1 MGTNYY
7 VVKNR
12 PSVQPPTHIGKAS
25 YGWFFHFESQND
37 YWNEP
42 PIVWNTYN
50 QVKEWLKKYTVES
63 TDYVI
68 MDEYDNIVPYEDFVR
83 KVDEKQEDEF
93 NKENPDNFSNC
104 KNVDGY
110 RFSDEEFS

>member
-12 PSVQPPTHIGKAS
+12 PSVQPPIHIGKAS
-25 YGWFFHFESQND
+25 YGWLFHFESQNN

-42 PIVWNTYN
+42 PIIWNTYG

-68 MDEYDNIVPYEDFVR
+68 MDEYDDIVPYEDFVR
-83 KVDEKQEDEF
+83 MVDERQEDEF
-93 NKENPDNFSNC
+93 NKANPDLFKNC

-110 RFSDEEFS
+110 RFSDEEFL